1 MIRRD
6 SSTPRAPQRPQFDNS
21 PFGGW
26 WDVASV
32 SALVLFW
39 AVGLR
44 VITDFGATWDENFH
58 ITYGQAIFDY
68 FESGGVNDFALTYRS
83 NFLYGGA
90 FDLLGTLMMDYGPWK
105 TYHAWHLAVFF
116 VAVFAYAG
124 VWRLGRFM
132 GGPAAGFFSLCTLLL
147 HPVFIGHSFN
157 NPKDLPFAAGY
168 IWAVYGIIRVASDY
182 PRTSKPRLVW
192 LGGLI
197 GLAMCVRIAGLLAL
211 GYCFAALAAALLV
224 RSLAA
229 PSARSHVANFQ
240 GLVTDFFTVMVT
252 AWVTMIA
259 AWPWAL
265 MDPIRRPF
273 VVVQRMTY
281 FAHHDR
287 RMPFAGRTI
296 KISDDTPEYLLHYFG
311 LKTPEF
317 IMTLCGVGAVIIL
330 VRLIRMRRMHAQT
343 NIHSLSF
350 ALIWTSCLFPPI
362 YAIAKGSHLYDG
374 LRHFLFLL
382 PVMAVITG
390 MATSTILA
398 AARSLR
404 TRALRIITT
413 SALSALLV
421 AIGAWHTYWIARL
434 HPHQSTYFNA
444 ASGGIEAAY
453 ENYDLDYYAAS
464 YNDAS
469 RLLQRRLWRKERT
482 YYLNNPIIVRGCWL
496 ASAVAEYVPQ
506 NFVVSRPQ
514 RSRDPKPDFFLGY
527 TRNKCHK
534 RYKRKPLYGRVR
546 RDDATITVIR
556 DLRVNSK
563 KNNKRKTK
571 KAPKT
576 KSKPKSATLPDIASR
591 PPVQVKRVENAPTS
605 SPTTP
610 DRNLSRRAK
619 PPVGTGQPTPTMP
632 TISERDR

>member
-1 MIRRD
+1 MMRQN
-6 SSTPRAPQRPQFDNS
+6 SPKPRAPEPPGFDARPL
-21 PFGGW
+21 GGW

-39 AVGLR
+39 TVGLR

-90 FDLLGTLMMDYGPWK
+90 FDLLGTLMMEYGPWK
-105 TYHAWHLAVFF
+105 TYHAWHLTVFV
-116 VAVFAYAG
+116 VAVLAYAG

-132 GGPAAGFFSLCTLLL
+132 GGPAAGFFSLCALLL
-147 HPVFIGHSFN
+147 HPIFIGHSFN

-168 IWAVYGIIRVASDY
+168 IWAVYGIIRVVSDY

-192 LGGLI
+192 LGVLI

-211 GYCFAALAAALLV
+211 GYCFAALAATLVV

-229 PSARSHVANFQ
+229 PSARSYAANLQ
-240 GLVTDFFTVMVT
+240 GLVAHFFTIMVT
-252 AWVTMIA
+252 AWITMIA

-296 KISDDTPEYLLHYFG
+296 KISDDTPEYLVHYFG

-317 IMTLCGVGAVIIL
+317 IMALCGVGAVL
-330 VRLIRMRRMHAQT
+330 VLLRLIRMRRVHAQT
-343 NIHSLSF
+343 NIHTLSF
-350 ALIWTSCLFPPI
+350 ALIWTSCLFPPA

-382 PVMAVITG
+382 PVMAVIVGITT
-390 MATSTILA
+390 ATILN

-404 TRALRIITT
+404 HRALRMVTT
-413 SALSALLV
+413 GVVSALLV
-421 AIGAWHTYWIARL
+421 AVGGWHSYWITKL

-469 RLLQRRLWRKERT
+469 RLLQRRLWRKERA
-482 YYLNNPIIVRGCWL
+482 YYLNNPIVVRGCWL

-506 NFVVSRPQ
+506 NFVVSR
-514 RSRDPKPDFFLGY
+514 RRRARDPKPDFFLGY

-534 RYKRKPLYGRVR
+534 RYKRKPLYARVR
-546 RDDATITVIR
+546 RDSATITVIR
-556 DLRVNSK
+556 DLRPNK
-563 KNNKRKTK
+563 KKKRNTAKTAKTAK
-571 KAPKT
+571 KKDPKQ
-576 KSKPKSATLPDIASR
+576 ATLPDLAAR
-591 PPVQVKRVENAPTS
+591 PPVQVKRVESASTPAPAASNRDIIRRTGTPVRPAMPTRIV
-605 SPTTP
+605 PTTV
-610 DRNLSRRAK
+610 K
-619 PPVGTGQPTPTMP
+619 
-632 TISERDR
+632 RDR